1 MDSRVHL
8 AGDAAHV
15 HSVMG
20 AFGLNASMMD
30 SSNLAW
36 KIGLCARGLA
46 KLSALVPTY
55 DQERRHHA
63 QRIIRISGS
72 YLRFVCGSET
82 PLADFDNNDG
92 SAQSSGVV
100 RYEAGKDRGFLR
112 DFFSAN
118 DQFILGVDVL
128 TTPTPLVQRRAASRA
143 LLHLGTVFELQTLV
157 FASPLLRLDII
168 HLVIFAS
175 DLRGPIRKALIRLS
189 SELTSPHAFFQTYGA
204 RTRFSPVL
212 VCKGLPSEVAL
223 ILDVDEQLAGL
234 KQYCKILYDDRAPD
248 EDAHSCYEVSHARGA
263 IVVVRPDLWIGTS
276 CFVDDVQSLAEY
288 FGRWLLPI
296 SRSPSRGVYTNGVA
310 KHDGVVK
317 GKDGTLTD
325 PPSERSESID

>member
-1 MDSRVHL
+1 
-8 AGDAAHV
+8 
-15 HSVMG
+15 MG

-72 YLRFVCGSET
+72 YLRFVCGSDM

-100 RYEAGKDRGFLR
+100 RYEVGKDHEFLR
-112 DFFSAN
+112 DFFSTN
-118 DQFILGVDVL
+118 GQFILGVDA
-128 TTPTPLVQRRAASRA
+128 PYDCNAISPAASSIKGAVTPRNGVRA
-143 LLHLGTVFELQTLV
+143 PNPRLCFSV
-157 FASPLLRLDII
+157 ASTGYLYDALTGADII

-175 DLRGPIRKALIRLS
+175 DLRGPVRKSLTRLS
-189 SELTSPHAFFQTYGA
+189 SELTSPHAFFHTYGA
-204 RTRFSPVL
+204 RTRFNPVL

-234 KQYCKILYDDRAPD
+234 KQNCKILYDDRAPD
-248 EDAHSCYEVSHARGA
+248 EDAHTCYEVSHARGA

-276 CFVDDVQSLAEY
+276 CFLDDVQLLEKY
-288 FGRWLLPI
+288 FGEWLLPV
-296 SRSPSRGVYTNGVA
+296 SRPPNKGVYTNGFA
-310 KHDGVVK
+310 KHDGHVQA
-317 GKDGTLTD
+317 
-325 PPSERSESID
+325 R